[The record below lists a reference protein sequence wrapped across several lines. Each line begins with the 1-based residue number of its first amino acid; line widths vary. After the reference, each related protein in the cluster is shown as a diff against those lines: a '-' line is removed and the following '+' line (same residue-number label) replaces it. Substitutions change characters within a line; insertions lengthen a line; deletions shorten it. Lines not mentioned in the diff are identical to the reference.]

1 MDGRL
6 GGGRGSPV
14 VAVRRTTHVRRGAL
28 LIELAI
34 TLPLIL
40 LLIMGLMEYS
50 WLFLKTQQI
59 TNAAH
64 LGARTGARADAGLA
78 EVNAAVDFAMSAAG
92 MSGVWGFT
100 VIPDPAV
107 LGVGEMVTVTVS
119 VAYADIGFGFP
130 LVPTPATLEAAVT
143 MAREGPP

>member
-1 MDGRL
+1 MYF
-6 GGGRGSPV
+6 
-14 VAVRRTTHVRRGAL
+14 AL
-28 LIELAI
+28 ARM
-34 TLPLIL
+34 

-92 MSGVWGFT
+92 MSGVWGVT
-100 VIPDPAV
+100 VSPDPAA
-107 LGVGEMVTVTVS
+107 LDVGELVTVTVS

-130 LVPTPATLEAAVT
+130 LVPTPATLEAAVS